1 VLELK
6 GVQEQLKAE
15 EQAAEAGSVEQR
27 DIQANADKV
36 HAKLAE
42 HSTNVL
48 LYGSAEERYARLKD
62 NTRKLAETI
71 RNLANDIQQY
81 TTASSIKLDMA
92 SAQIQAI
99 GRAADAAEVMLEM
112 KRSLD
117 VMTESMNVTTQ
128 FVSDTQMFFR
138 SNLDT
143 FIKDLETFD
152 ETTTGLLEENL
163 KKSREIEDAR
173 IKAAIDKAVAQQGS
187 RRSGRRLSAGH
198 PDGVIGVDR
207 RAAHPGA
214 GPARGR
220 ALPRS
225 ARAGAAGGAPEQRLP
240 GPPAAAEHGRHAARR
255 AAARGLRRAL
265 RRRARRAAE
274 PGELHAGAHGPRA
287 GGGLAGADGGARRAR
302 GAARRGRGL
311 RPDGGRHAYLERL
324 QRLELA
330 PVDQHRVLLR
340 RHDPASGTAAFRIE
354 LTKLD
359 ASGVYLRLLI
369 ELTQVSSLWR
379 RKVVDLEADGETA
392 AASEG
397 FRAMVYRCADLDAE
411 TLFVR
416 LHGVEGVQ
424 VERVARGVIGPAL
437 FSLPVGGGV
446 AVRRTMEAPDD
457 ALGRAWHAW
466 SLGAGAAETERPE
479 MMVAFA
485 TDSAAGEVREEKSN
499 DPVSPLLAERLG
511 PQEGERYRAL
521 RGRYPFKVFKDRK
534 FVATS
539 GLKAVV
545 QGVCAA
551 AGTRNIVYDLRPA

>member
-1 VLELK
+1 MSIVALHTQALVLPEAELYLDLL
-6 GVQEQLKAE
+6 GKAL
-15 EQAAEAGSVEQR
+15 QAAR
-27 DIQANADKV
+27 LNNA
-36 HAKLAE
+36 
-42 HSTNVL
+42 
-48 LYGSAEERYARLKD
+48 
-62 NTRKLAETI
+62 
-71 RNLANDIQQY
+71 
-81 TTASSIKLDMA
+81 
-92 SAQIQAI
+92 
-99 GRAADAAEVMLEM
+99 
-112 KRSLD
+112 
-117 VMTESMNVTTQ
+117 
-128 FVSDTQMFFR
+128 F
-138 SNLDT
+138 
-143 FIKDLETFD
+143 
-152 ETTTGLLEENL
+152 
-163 KKSREIEDAR
+163 
-173 IKAAIDKAVAQQGS
+173 
-187 RRSGRRLSAGH
+187 
-198 PDGVIGVDR
+198 PDR
-207 RAAHPGA
+207 RQLQNSVDTLRDGLRHGVY
-214 GPARGR
+214 GE
-220 ALPRS
+220 LYVD
-225 ARAGAAGGAPEQRLP
+225 ARAGLP
-240 GPPAAAEHGRHAARR
+240 NLASFTRVRTDHELAAASLARMGARGELEARR
-255 AAARGLRRAL
+255 DEAEVFARM
-265 RRRARRAAE
+265 
-274 PGELHAGAHGPRA
+274 
-287 GGGLAGADGGARRAR
+287 AD
-302 GAARRGRGL
+302 
-311 RPDGGRHAYLERL
+311 RHAYLERL

-437 FSLPVGGGV
+437 YSLPVGGGV

-485 TDSAAGEVREEKSN
+485 TDCAAGEVREEKSN

-511 PQEGERYRAL
+511 PQEGERYRSL

-539 GLKAVV
+539 GLKAMV